1 MISKEQ
7 MIHALKLI
15 AEKIGMLKVKWL
27 VFGSSGL
34 ALNGMQIQPDDIDLL
49 TDDAGLTKINQALAD
64 YKIELLNFTPSTN
77 IDSTMDKFLI
87 DGCSLEV
94 MSNFKVK
101 SRTDGKWYSVE
112 HLLDQPKFID
122 VDNVKIPILPLQQSI
137 ELYKLMGR
145 DKDLTKILKIEEHL
159 TRIK

>member
-1 MISKEQ
+1 MIDV
-7 MIHALKLI
+7 LKLI
-15 AEKIGMLKVKWL
+15 AEKISLLRIKWI

-34 ALNGMQIQPDDIDLL
+34 ALNGMQIEPDDIDIL
-49 TDDAGLTKINQALAD
+49 TDKEGLTKINQALGN
-64 YKIELLNFTPSTN
+64 YKIELPKLIPSAN

-87 DGCSLEV
+87 DGCSIEV
-94 MSNFKVK
+94 MSNFKIK
-101 SRTDGKWYSVE
+101 SRTDGKWYSVD

-122 VDNVKIPILPLQQSI
+122 VDNVKIPVLSLQQSI

-145 DKDLTKILKIEEHL
+145 DKDLIKISKIEEYL